1 MHKGEG
7 GKISDLFKSTYFMLD
22 GVDKG
27 GESYVD
33 SISSY
38 SDTEFVSD
46 KPISKMVDD
55 THDTFALEA
64 NVYMASEL
72 TGLQQDDCYERREN
86 VSLFM
91 A

>member
-1 MHKGEG
+1 MHKREG
-7 GKISDLFKSTYFMLD
+7 GQIFDLFKRTYFMLD

-27 GESYVD
+27 VESYVN

-46 KPISKMVDD
+46 KSISKMVDD
-55 THDTFALEA
+55 THDTLVLEA
-64 NVYMASEL
+64 NVHMASEM
-72 TGLQQDDCYERREN
+72 TGPQQEDSYERREN